1 MTHVQIIAKFVISRC
16 AVCKLRR
23 NLGFFCSVNHLSGP
37 IRKDMFTCDWCNSI
51 HFVCFCVS
59 RFAACDRPV
68 SDLDRPVF
76 FEAFYRLFT
85 VPYFFVRSFRYTAP
99 YRHGYLDFPMYRE
112 GGRRGLNRP
121 RALGS
126 FDSHA
131 RWVARNAKLSISMIL
146 RKNRGL

>member
-1 MTHVQIIAKFVISRC
+1 MKKSLF
-16 AVCKLRR
+16 RR
-23 NLGFFCSVNHLSGP
+23 NEEVYVSKEIKENALDSHQRANH
-37 IRKDMFTCDWCNSI
+37 
-51 HFVCFCVS
+51 
-59 RFAACDRPV
+59 A
-68 SDLDRPVF
+68 
-76 FEAFYRLFT
+76 RLFT

-99 YRHGYLDFPMYRE
+99 YRHGYLDFPKYRE